1 MYTFCDFLFFSVQ
14 VDEDV
19 QDLIKK
25 FSEHYHDAWASR
37 KLESGWSYGETWS
50 GEEKLH
56 PRLKPFN
63 MLSDYVSV
71 ASKVKVGR
79 LEEKYS

>member
-1 MYTFCDFLFFSVQ
+1 MSNSVHL
-14 VDEDV
+14 DDDI

-25 FSEHYHDAWASR
+25 FSEHYHDAWASK

-71 ASKVKVGR
+71 CVCVCAFALLWFMGG
-79 LEEKYS
+79 E

>member
-1 MYTFCDFLFFSVQ
+1 MSVPSSLSVQ

-71 ASKVKVGR
+71 APGR
-79 LEEKYS
+79 ER